1 MGDYQTILLEVSGGI
16 ATLTVNRPEVRN
28 ALGKQTVEEIHAA
41 LVELAGR
48 DDAGVLILTGAGD
61 KAFVSGADIREIRQR
76 GKRDALEAI
85 NQRLFTAIE
94 NFAKPVIAAINGY
107 ALGGGFELALACDIR
122 IAAEEAVFGFPETGL
137 GIIPAAGG
145 TQRLPRM
152 VGWGKAKE
160 LILTGEQIDA
170 HEAERLRLVSKVVP
184 RAELLPT
191 ARAYAEKILSRGPLA
206 VQLAKAALNVAART
220 GLEAGLEFERLAQ
233 TILFESKDKLE
244 GTTAFLE
251 KRKPKFRGEEL
262 CPAGKTRLCWSRGT

>member
-1 MGDYQTILLEVSGGI
+1 MGDYQTILLEISGGI

-48 DDAGVLILTGAGD
+48 DDAGVLILTGAGE

-94 NFAKPVIAAINGY
+94 NFAKPVIAAVNGY

-122 IAAEEAVFGFPETGL
+122 IAAEEAVFGFPESGL

-152 VGWGKAKE
+152 V
-160 LILTGEQIDA
+160 
-170 HEAERLRLVSKVVP
+170 
-184 RAELLPT
+184 
-191 ARAYAEKILSRGPLA
+191 
-206 VQLAKAALNVAART
+206 
-220 GLEAGLEFERLAQ
+220 
-233 TILFESKDKLE
+233 
-244 GTTAFLE
+244 
-251 KRKPKFRGEEL
+251 
-262 CPAGKTRLCWSRGT
+262 

>member
-160 LILTGEQIDA
+160 LILIGEQIDA

-206 VQLAKAALNVAART
+206 VRLAKAALNVAART

-251 KRKPKFRGEEL
+251 KRKPKFRGE
-262 CPAGKTRLCWSRGT
+262 